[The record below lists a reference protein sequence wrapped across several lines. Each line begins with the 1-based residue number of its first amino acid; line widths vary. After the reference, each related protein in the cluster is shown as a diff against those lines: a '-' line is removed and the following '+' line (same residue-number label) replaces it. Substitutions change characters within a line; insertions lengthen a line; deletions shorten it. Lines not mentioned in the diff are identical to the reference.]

1 VLSTYFHLPADKID
15 TRLHDEHNSFE
26 CPAELNHKR
35 DDAVDSAKVVV
46 VVNEKLLHRSE
57 IVPERTI
64 KAEPSTWQAR
74 ATEATGEQTLFN
86 RFGNY
91 ALRHTELMRWRR
103 PEDMS
108 KGGPD

>member
-1 VLSTYFHLPADKID
+1 MLSTWFHLPAYNID

-26 CPAELNHKR
+26 CPAELNHQR

-57 IVPERTI
+57 IVPIKERTI

-74 ATEATGEQTLFN
+74 ATEATGEQTRFN
-86 RFGNY
+86 RFGN
-91 ALRHTELMRWRR
+91 
-103 PEDMS
+103 
-108 KGGPD
+108 